1 MYWVTANIQLVTI
14 LAALKQI
21 ENALFN
27 SNVIKMIK
35 NKNTTLSKQFQNPV
49 WVFMVLNTTQIL
61 FQLYRRCQFYW
72 WRKSEYQEK
81 TTDLSQ
87 VTDKPEKS

>member
-35 NKNTTLSKQFQNPV
+35 KQKYHAVETIPKSSLGVYGVKYHSDIISVVSQ
-49 WVFMVLNTTQIL
+49 MSVLLVEEIGVPREN
-61 FQLYRRCQFYW
+61 YRPIA
-72 WRKSEYQEK
+72 SH
-81 TTDLSQ
+81 
-87 VTDKPEKS
+87 